1 MIPYQRIPKG
11 FLAGRLI
18 DRDILLLPNGEKQ
31 NIGSI
36 AKNVGDIGDVI
47 AVSADLK
54 LAVLLAPALEESNL
68 IELNHW
74 ALHWPKFLQSVRDY
88 FKAEKFNEVVTPTLV
103 QSSGSETHLDP
114 FTTTF
119 RGKTYYL
126 PTSPEFH
133 LKKLL
138 ASGLNKIFEIKSCF
152 RQDEVS
158 NTHSPE
164 FTMLEWY
171 RGYAGIE
178 EIIGDVKSLLKYVGE
193 QPTTDVVSMRDLF
206 KKYLNFELN
215 PHTTIEELKSICPES
230 RNTDTW
236 SDVFFRLFL
245 ENIEPNIGT
254 EKPIIVR
261 DFPPTMSALAR
272 INELGWA
279 DRFEVYWR
287 GLELGNAYDELNDPV
302 ECEQRLKQW
311 NEEKRVLGKSVIP
324 HSKELISALRSGMP
338 PSGGIA
344 MGLERLF
351 MAIHN
356 IKDISKTRF
365 FNSENMFK
373 W

>member
-1 MIPYQRIPKG
+1 MIPYQKIPKG
-11 FLAGRLI
+11 FLAGRLVAQ
-18 DRDILLLPNGEKQ
+18 DILLLPNGEKQ

-36 AKNVGDIGDVI
+36 ARNVGDVGDVI

-68 IELNHW
+68 IEQNHW
-74 ALHWPKFLQSVRDY
+74 GLHWPKFLQSVRDY
-88 FKAEKFNEVVTPTLV
+88 FKAEKFNEVATPILV
-103 QSSGSETHLDP
+103 QSSGAETHLDP
-114 FTTTF
+114 FTTIF
-119 RGKTYYL
+119 KGKTYYL

-138 ASGLNKIFEIKSCF
+138 ASGLNKIFEIKPCF

-171 RGYAGIE
+171 RGYAGID
-178 EIIGDVKSLLKYVGE
+178 EIISDVKGLLKYVGE
-193 QPTTDVVSMRDLF
+193 QTTTDVVSMKDLF
-206 KKYLNFELN
+206 KTYLNFDFTPE
-215 PHTTIEELKSICPES
+215 TTIENLKSICPES
-230 RNTDTW
+230 KNTDTW
-236 SDVFFRLFL
+236 SDVFFRIFL
-245 ENIEPNIGT
+245 EKIEPRIGV
-254 EKPIIVR
+254 ENPVIVR

-272 INELGWA
+272 INERGWA

-302 ECEQRLKQW
+302 ECEKRLKFW
-311 NEEKRVLGKSVIP
+311 NEEKKLLGKSPIP
-324 HSKELISALRSGMP
+324 HSEELISALRSGMP

-351 MAIHN
+351 MAIHQ
-356 IKDISKTRF
+356 IRDISKTRF
-365 FNSENMFK
+365 FNSGN
-373 W
+373 